1 MSILYNKF
9 WRSSLGLEFSDLN
22 GEETETI
29 SGTFGYELIEESS
42 LYSEIFVLL
51 VKFNKNK

>member
-9 WRSSLGLEFSDLN
+9 WRSSLGLEFSDIN

-29 SGTFGYELIEESS
+29 SGTFGYELIDESS
-42 LYSEIFVLL
+42 LYSDIFVLL